1 MFFRRRTSVA
11 LEELEQRLNATSS
24 PLNSACIMK
33 EQARQPS
40 MSIPPFVIKATAIAS
55 IGGILFGYDLGV
67 ISGALPLLKEEFQLS
82 ERQQECVVGIL
93 YLGAGLGAC
102 FGGSICDRL
111 GRKTGILITDGI
123 FLIGAMV
130 LFGAN
135 TVALLYLARVI
146 LGFGVSVSVIA
157 GVAYL
162 HEIAPAAWRG
172 SIVSVNE
179 GCISLGFLLA
189 FFSGEVFRESAN
201 GWRYMFCP
209 VGVLACLQIWGM
221 WSMPE
226 SPVWLQQ
233 QGKVVDQQAAL
244 RTIYGGD
251 EQIPTNDP
259 ECTQEAQDIPRHS
272 SGQLPR
278 IQSYVDTLATP
289 EPSLPQQ
296 PKRLLQPWQILV
308 RYRMQMI
315 VAAFLA
321 ISQQLSGQT
330 AVLNYAPL
338 IFKAL
343 DDDNTMSMI
352 YVGIVKLVVTILVI
366 WRIEY
371 LGRRFLL
378 MAGMGVLVLGQFI
391 LAVAFRL
398 VGVPSVDGE
407 APSSGVGWALPGVLC
422 VVVGYSASFGP
433 LTWLLTSEMF
443 PAQCRGRALGTST
456 VLNYLMA
463 ALTTST
469 FLSIQALLGSSIVF
483 CVYGAVTAIGIGF
496 VYLAIPDT
504 GGKSVQEIDRAFRE
518 MWWWRTRRALDTIS
532 ESEMTRGSVCEDGEL
547 T

>member
-1 MFFRRRTSVA
+1 MSFRRRSSVA
-11 LEELEQRLNATSS
+11 LEELEQRLNATASS
-24 PLNSACIMK
+24 TFKSTGDMK
-33 EQARQPS
+33 ERQPS

-55 IGGILFGYDLGV
+55 IGGILFGYDMGV

-111 GRKTGILITDGI
+111 GRRTGILITDGI
-123 FLIGAMV
+123 FLIGAVV
-130 LFGAN
+130 LFWAN
-135 TVALLYLARVI
+135 SVALLYLGRVI
-146 LGFGVSVSVIA
+146 VGFGVSVSVIA

-162 HEIAPAAWRG
+162 HEMAPAAWRG

-179 GCISLGFLLA
+179 ACISLGFLLA
-189 FFSGEVFRESAN
+189 FLAGFLFRESAN
-201 GWRYMFCP
+201 GWRYIFCP
-209 VGVLACLQIWGM
+209 IGVLACLQFLGM
-221 WSMPE
+221 WNMPE

-233 QGKVVDQQAAL
+233 QGKIEDRRAAL

-251 EQIPTNDP
+251 EQIPTDDDS
-259 ECTQEAQDIPRHS
+259 ESAQGPQISPRNS
-272 SGQLPR
+272 SGQLSGV
-278 IQSYVDTLATP
+278 QSDGDTLATP
-289 EPSLPQQ
+289 EPPLPQHER
-296 PKRLLQPWQILV
+296 PLHLWHFIV
-308 RYRMQMI
+308 RYHMQVI

-321 ISQQLSGQT
+321 LSQQLSGQT

-343 DDDNTMSMI
+343 DDDNTMSMV

-378 MAGMGVLVLGQFI
+378 MAGMGVLVLGQSI
-391 LAVAFRL
+391 LAIAFRL
-398 VGVPSVDGE
+398 VGVPSVDG
-407 APSSGVGWALPGVLC
+407 ALSSGVGWALPGVLC

-433 LTWLLTSEMF
+433 LTWLLTSELF
-443 PAQCRGRALGTST
+443 PAKIRGRALGTAT
-456 VLNYLMA
+456 VVNYLMA

-469 FLSIQALLGSSIVF
+469 FLSIQSTLGSSIVF
-483 CVYGAVTAIGIGF
+483 GVYGAVTAIGIGF

-518 MWWWRTRRALDTIS
+518 MWWWRTRRASDTMF
-532 ESEMTRGSVCEDGEL
+532 ESEMTRGSVVCDGGEL